1 MTEDLENYIET
12 RVSPEPE
19 RLAALRREINLRC
32 LYPRM
37 CSGHTQGRLLT
48 LLTAMAAPARALE
61 IGTYAGYSALCI
73 AEGLPEGSTL
83 DTIEIDDEMEPRLR
97 RLFASDPLGA
107 KINLHIADAE
117 SLLPSFPPESFD
129 LVFMDADKRR
139 YLETF
144 RAVLPL
150 VAPGGFILADN
161 TLWGGKVADPIA
173 KPDPQTSGI
182 RRFNDA
188 VAADPSLLTV
198 ILPLRDGLTLIQKKP
213 NKPTI

>member
-1 MTEDLENYIET
+1 MTENLEAYIEAHI
-12 RVSPEPE
+12 SPEPE

-37 CSGHTQGRLLT
+37 CSGHAQGRLLT
-48 LLTAMAAPARALE
+48 LLTAMAAPRRALE

-83 DTIEIDDEMEPRLR
+83 DTVEIDDEMEPRLR
-97 RLFASDPLGA
+97 RLFASSPLGS
-107 KINLHIADAE
+107 KITLHIADSE
-117 SLLPSFPPESFD
+117 SFLPTLPPESFD

-150 VAPGGFILADN
+150 VTPGGFILADN
-161 TLWGGKVADPIA
+161 TLWDGKVADPA
-173 KPDPQTSGI
+173 ARPDPQTEGI

-198 ILPLRDGLTLIQKKP
+198 ILPLRDGLTLIQKK
-213 NKPTI
+213 KTSI